1 MKQNR
6 KYLLIATL
14 ENPRPPLTTTAGG
27 VLGSILQQGHLRLPK
42 MEEAMH
48 LIESTTLRRLV
59 PGFAVAGVLA
69 FSAFASVPSLASNG
83 ASGYGYGNNCGV
95 KGTGYHDHGKV
106 CPNRPF
112 PGKGITEAAGT
123 SNSTSAGNDTTT
135 SSTNRKGNPANPGN
149 ATTVVSTSTQS
160 VTGEDASSTGKGHGN
175 GKGHG
180 RGNSK
185 H

>member
-1 MKQNR
+1 
-6 KYLLIATL
+6 
-14 ENPRPPLTTTAGG
+14 
-27 VLGSILQQGHLRLPK
+27 

-69 FSAFASVPSLASNG
+69 FSAFASVPSLAPSLASNG

-112 PGKGITEAAGT
+112 PGNGINEAAGT

-135 SSTNRKGNPANPGN
+135 SSTNGKGNPANPGNDTTTSSTNGKGNPANPGN